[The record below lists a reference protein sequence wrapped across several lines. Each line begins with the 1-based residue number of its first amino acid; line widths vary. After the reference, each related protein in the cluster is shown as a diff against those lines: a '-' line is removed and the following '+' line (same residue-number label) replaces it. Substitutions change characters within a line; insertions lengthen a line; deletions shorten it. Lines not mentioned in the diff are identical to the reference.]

1 MSMLEDAFLNPL
13 AILGDQDLI
22 FGFQGLGFKTYPLK
36 DQQQLESILRE
47 IIEKKFAICL
57 VQENIFE
64 LGKEK
69 FELYRHS
76 ALPVFIP
83 FGKGVTSQVLHN
95 MVGAIKLRATGVIE
109 R

>member
-1 MSMLEDAFLNPL
+1 MPEDTFLNPL
-13 AILGDQDLI
+13 AILGDHDLI
-22 FGFQGLGFKTYPLK
+22 FGFKGLGFETYALK
-36 DQQQLESILRE
+36 GPAELENILRE

-83 FGKGVTSQVLHN
+83 FGKGATSQVLHN
-95 MVGAIKLRATGVIE
+95 MIGAIKLRATGVIE